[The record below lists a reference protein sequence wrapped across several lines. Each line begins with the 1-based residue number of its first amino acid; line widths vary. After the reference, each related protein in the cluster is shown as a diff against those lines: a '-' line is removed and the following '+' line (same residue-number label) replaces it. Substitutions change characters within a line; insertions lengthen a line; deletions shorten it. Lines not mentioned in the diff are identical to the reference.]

1 MKPRESDIA
10 VIAEALRGID
20 TDGNGLQFQ
29 EFKDYIRSQV
39 PYDVVV
45 RALFTIV
52 DENADDIITTED
64 FAGNLRY

>member
-20 TDGNGLQFQ
+20 TDGNGLRFQ

>member
-20 TDGNGLQFQ
+20 TDGNGLRFQ
-29 EFKDYIRSQV
+29 EFKDYIRIQV

-45 RALFTIV
+45 RALFMIV